1 MAKVRLEQA
10 LTTMKSKEGANA
22 KFEAGI
28 STLAPLV
35 ELVKAASEV
44 RYCAVATWRV

>member
-1 MAKVRLEQA
+1 MAKFRLEKA
-10 LTTMKSKEGANA
+10 LTAMKGKEAANA

-28 STLAPLV
+28 SMLGPLV

-44 RYCAVATWRV
+44 RYHVVATWRI